1 MNRGNVNGVN
11 RSLGPKQWLLLIAL
25 SVLWGG
31 SFFFVGVAVGGLPPF
46 TIVALRVAIA
56 AAALFLV
63 LRLTGIH
70 FPRNREVWFAFAVMG
85 LINNAIPFSLIVWG
99 QTRIASGLASI
110 LIATTPFFVVLVA
123 HFLTDDEKITR
134 ARLAGLLIGFAG
146 VIVIIGPSF
155 LGELGANALA
165 QLAVVG
171 AAISYA
177 FAGVYGRRFQ
187 RMGVSPLVTANGQ
200 LIASSTML
208 IPLAL
213 LVDRPWTLPAPGA
226 QVAAAVI
233 GLGLLSTA
241 LAYILFFRLL
251 ATNGATT
258 TALVAFLIPVSAIL
272 LGVAFLG
279 ESLVLRQLAGMG
291 FLALGLAVIDG
302 RLSGLPH
309 KKSTHTVAAEP
320 APATEQS
327 PLRSQ

>member
-1 MNRGNVNGVN
+1 
-11 RSLGPKQWLLLIAL
+11 
-25 SVLWGG
+25 
-31 SFFFVGVAVGGLPPF
+31 
-46 TIVALRVAIA
+46 
-56 AAALFLV
+56 
-63 LRLTGIH
+63 
-70 FPRNREVWFAFAVMG
+70 MG

-123 HFLTDDEKITR
+123 HFLTDDEKIARGR
-134 ARLAGLLIGFAG
+134 ASPVCSSASPASSSSSGRR
-146 VIVIIGPSF
+146 SW
-155 LGELGANALA
+155 ANWEPTHWP

-200 LIASSTML
+200 LIASSAML

-272 LGVAFLG
+272 LGVALLG

-320 APATEQS
+320 APS
-327 PLRSQ
+327 D

>member
-1 MNRGNVNGVN
+1 MRRSRG
-11 RSLGPKQWLLLIAL
+11 R
-25 SVLWGG
+25 
-31 SFFFVGVAVGGLPPF
+31 
-46 TIVALRVAIA
+46 
-56 AAALFLV
+56 
-63 LRLTGIH
+63 
-70 FPRNREVWFAFAVMG
+70 
-85 LINNAIPFSLIVWG
+85 
-99 QTRIASGLASI
+99 AS
-110 LIATTPFFVVLVA
+110 P
-123 HFLTDDEKITR
+123 
-134 ARLAGLLIGFAG
+134 GLLIGFAG

-155 LGELGANALA
+155 LGELGTNALA

-177 FAGVYGRRFQ
+177 FAGVYGRRFH

-200 LIASSTML
+200 LIASSAML

-279 ESLVLRQLAGMG
+279 EPLVLRQLAGMG

-302 RLSGLPH
+302 RLSALPH
-309 KKSTHTVAAEP
+309 KKSTHTAAAES

>member
-200 LIASSTML
+200 LIASSAML

-226 QVAAAVI
+226 QVAAA
-233 GLGLLSTA
+233 
-241 LAYILFFRLL
+241 
-251 ATNGATT
+251 
-258 TALVAFLIPVSAIL
+258 
-272 LGVAFLG
+272 
-279 ESLVLRQLAGMG
+279 
-291 FLALGLAVIDG
+291 
-302 RLSGLPH
+302 
-309 KKSTHTVAAEP
+309 EP
-320 APATEQS
+320 APPIEQS
-327 PLRSQ
+327 PLRSG